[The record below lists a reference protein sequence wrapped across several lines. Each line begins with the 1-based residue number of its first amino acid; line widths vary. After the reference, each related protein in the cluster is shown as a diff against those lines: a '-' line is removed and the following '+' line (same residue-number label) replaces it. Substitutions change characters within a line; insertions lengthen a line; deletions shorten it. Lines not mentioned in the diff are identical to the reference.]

1 MHRGKPQQKTSSLV
15 GLEDKWRRD
24 PFENLLRWQQ
34 KGTQAL
40 VQSKEMVQSCWA
52 SPSGGEGLAQLRVT
66 IRGPRSRSLLPAK
79 SPRRPDGSGGEA
91 RACYYC
97 WGPVV
102 LGPLPAELGL
112 RQPGSHRAQLPG
124 RTVLNQSNQIKS
136 SGQLLNSGLSRSRF
150 FFFQLLPGRTPNLPE
165 LQGLVL

>member
-34 KGTQAL
+34 KGPKCL
-40 VQSKEMVQSCWA
+40 FRVRRWC
-52 SPSGGEGLAQLRVT
+52 SPAGLAQLRVT

-79 SPRRPDGSGGEA
+79 SPWRPDGSGKEA

-112 RQPGSHRAQLPG
+112 RQPGSHRAQLLG

-150 FFFQLLPGRTPNLPE
+150 FFFQLLPGRMPNLPE